1 MGRTARFDQV
11 FVTSLDADPVEQD
24 VLTDVKSI
32 ITKEIDVEV
41 ITAEKFAISNTNP
54 TKNISIGSNIFV
66 DDIATNIVLD
76 VTKGVRTERLYVN
89 DKLGIAAPGATNE
102 FQIGPNAEFVINRA
116 SEHLVTAK
124 GNVSATNVLV
134 SNIINVDDTLIIDRM
149 GSNVLKV
156 VGNTHTTNIS
166 VENYLSVGTT
176 ENFDPGSNVAVFNGA
191 NVVIDNGILRIN
203 GNLHVNGNAFITES
217 AQYETVINL
226 VVENSVIQQASTNN
240 KNSPFDNALLMT
252 EGNDGTV
259 SNLVIGYQFSNNEFA
274 IGRTQMAPDDTVI
287 HLDPAQ
293 TVNLHV
299 YGQLFTDG
307 NVAVANTNRFHT
319 LSVGSN
325 VYFDDAGSNL
335 FVSTGNVSVEGNVV
349 AGGVR
354 IGNLL
359 DLNPE
364 ATIPVLIN
372 QNIKSNAITT
382 TGYTHS
388 GIANTAP
395 TNTLSVGAKIF
406 GNLTSANTLTV
417 IGNTTTTNLFTE
429 SIYSH
434 ANVSIHADRFGG
446 DSATDALVLK
456 SGPTASNVSSI
467 EISGASTSN
476 TNQIIKMSTKNTER
490 IRITP
495 EGRIGISNT
504 QPSERMTVAGNVHTI
519 GGDGFIYGN
528 TWGTAGQTSSRMYS
542 SHLVGENKIENI
554 VAEGKGLNIYASKTA
569 TMGTPKLTIL
579 ETSNV
584 GIGTAT
590 PKGRLHTSGGTVF
603 INNEITNNGT
613 YKHLGTPLI
622 VSNATAVSADLTD
635 FTRVLELCRE
645 GGTASSDGVRATF
658 KMGKHTAVSSGTAN
672 SQLDI
677 FLASTNYETEV
688 DVLTLRSDGLVGIG
702 TTTPTAHLEVHCTG
716 AANPTTNGLLVHNF
730 DGDSGDAILAAKTRI
745 LAGNVFTSYIQTNA
759 GSNPRGWSTGVTGT
773 DSDFRIT
780 QNTDNNKDS
789 STVGLY
795 ISGDTGRVGLG
806 TDAPRGALDV
816 AGNVVVGNE
825 LSFSGLTGDEY
836 GNTLIIERT
845 YNSTFNRSELILYKG
860 NEGSSFDGGP
870 DRIRHLAAE
879 HIFQTYTGQP
889 TSFYAEALPDA
900 GLDEA
905 GNVPLCIIG
914 KNGGTVVIGGQR
926 STADSISDNTKLVVN
941 GDIEFGSGG
950 AFRLTGFAFSTT
962 EAIVGAT
969 SNNIIRSLLDG
980 STRRPVRF
988 VHEIDDNN
996 NFEFARFDETGNLG
1010 IGTAIVDA
1018 NVHIYSGVTDS
1029 IDVFKLESPGVNK
1042 ETGMLIYTG
1051 EGEGGYLRGF
1061 SNSDNGTTGLIVG
1074 VANNSTFTNCIH
1086 MIHSSNVGIG
1096 TNAPDTKLH
1105 VYDGMV
1111 RVESPSSNATIELTT
1126 SAGSANIYADTTG
1139 NVYINPLRTG
1149 TKNTTFLNS
1158 NVEVIG
1164 DFSVD
1169 GALDLGNQVGLGLDG
1184 ATANTTLHVNGGII
1198 TNSDQVATKRY
1209 SNTFPINDTDGQDV
1223 ILTFKTGTFYA
1234 KIIAVLRDSGT
1245 KANTS
1250 TMVLEA
1256 TGGTHDGSTGTI
1268 YDIAIGPQ
1276 AIMGSSG
1283 GTQYPWSS
1291 ATQTGKRSIRLLP
1304 ATLDGG
1310 RNYIYDITVEVT
1322 SACDGGLKKIS
1333 HNLTSQDQENL
1344 DNETAGVTTLATFT
1358 Y

>member
-41 ITAEKFAISNTNP
+41 ITAEKIAISNTNP
-54 TKNISIGSNIFV
+54 TKDISIGSNIFV
-66 DDIATNIVLD
+66 HNTATNIVLD
-76 VTKGVRTERLYVN
+76 VAKGTRTERLYVN
-89 DKLGIAAPGATNE
+89 DKLGIAAPSATNE
-102 FQIGPNAEFVINRA
+102 FQIGPNADFVINRA
-116 SEHLVTAK
+116 SQHLVSAK

-134 SNIINVDDTLIIDRM
+134 SNIINVDDTLIVNRM

-166 VENYLSVGTT
+166 VGHFLSVGT
-176 ENFDPGSNVAVFNGA
+176 NGAAPVVPGSNVAVFNGA
-191 NVVIDNGILRIN
+191 NVVVDNGILRVN
-203 GNLHVNGNAFITES
+203 GNLEVNGNVFITETPEY
-217 AQYETVINL
+217 QTIINL
-226 VVENSVIQQASTNN
+226 VVSNNVIQQAFTNN
-240 KNSPFDNALLMT
+240 KNNPFDNALLMT
-252 EGNDGTV
+252 EGGDGTV
-259 SNLVIGYQFSNNEFA
+259 SNLVIGYQFSNNEFVV
-274 IGRTQMAPDDTVI
+274 GRTQMDPLDTKI
-287 HLDPAQ
+287 HLDQAN

-299 YGQLFTDG
+299 YGHFFTDG
-307 NVAVANTNRFHT
+307 NVAVANTNRFYT

-325 VYFDDAGSNL
+325 VYFDDVGSNL
-335 FVSTGNVSVEGNVV
+335 FVSTGNVSVEGNLV

-359 DLNPE
+359 DLNPS
-364 ATIPVLIN
+364 ATVPVLIN

-388 GIANTAP
+388 GVANIAP
-395 TNTLSVGAKIF
+395 QNTLSVGAKVF
-406 GNLTSANTLTV
+406 ANMVAANTLT
-417 IGNTTTTNLFTE
+417 ILGNTTTTNLLTK

-434 ANVSIHADRFGG
+434 SNVSIHADRFGG
-446 DSATDALVLK
+446 NSATDALVLK

-467 EISGASTSN
+467 EISGASTTN
-476 TNQIIKMSTKNTER
+476 TNQLIKMSTKNTER

-504 QPSERMTVAGNVHTI
+504 QPSEKMTVAGNVHTT

-528 TWGTAGQTSSRMYS
+528 TWGTTGKTSSRMYS
-542 SHLVGENKIENI
+542 TGLENKIENI

-590 PKGRLHTSGGTVF
+590 PKGILHTSGGTVF
-603 INNEITNNGT
+603 INDEITNNGT
-613 YKHLGTPLI
+613 YEHFGTPLI

-635 FTRVLELCRE
+635 FARVLELCRE
-645 GGTASSDGVRATF
+645 GGTASSDGVRATM
-658 KMGKHTAVSSGTAN
+658 KLGKHTAVSSGTAN

-688 DVLTLRSDGLVGIG
+688 DVLSLRSDGRVGIG
-702 TTTPTAHLEVHCTG
+702 TTSPTAHLEVHATG
-716 AANPTTNGLLVHNF
+716 AANPLTNGLLVHNF
-730 DGDSGDAILAAKTRI
+730 DGSSGDAILAAKTRI
-745 LAGNVFTSYIQTNA
+745 LAGNIFTSYIQTNA
-759 GSNPRGWSTGVTGT
+759 GSNPRGWSTGVTGS

-795 ISGDTGRVGLG
+795 ISGSTGRVGIG
-806 TDAPRGALDV
+806 TDTPRGVLDV
-816 AGNVVVGNE
+816 LGNVVIGNE
-825 LSFSGLTGDEY
+825 LSFGGLNVDGFGTTRLVERRY
-836 GNTLIIERT
+836 NTDQTR
-845 YNSTFNRSELILYKG
+845 NELVIFKG
-860 NEGSSFDGGP
+860 NDGDLTNGP
-870 DRIRHLAAE
+870 DRIRHIAAE
-879 HIFQTYTGQP
+879 HVFTTYTSQNE
-889 TSFYAEALPDA
+889 TFDQLVDDA
-900 GLDEA
+900 ATGDVPMCITNQA
-905 GNVPLCIIG
+905 GI
-914 KNGGTVVIGGQR
+914 VVIGGRR
-926 STADSISDNTKLVVN
+926 SDAVGRGSNTKLVVN
-941 GDIEFGSGG
+941 GDIEFAGGGS
-950 AFRLTGFAFSTT
+950 FTLTGLAFVTT
-962 EAIVGAT
+962 DPSSGDSVNKIR
-969 SNNIIRSLLDG
+969 NILDS
-980 STRRPVRF
+980 STRRALTF
-988 VHEIDDNN
+988 VHEVSSTIDS
-996 NFEFARFDETGNLG
+996 EFARFDVVGRLG
-1010 IGTAIVDA
+1010 IGTETVDS
-1018 NVHIYSGVTDS
+1018 NVHIYNANTTDQTLL
-1029 IDVFKLESPGVNK
+1029 KLESPGVNK

-1061 SNSDNGTTGLIVG
+1061 SNSENGTTGLIMG
-1074 VANNSTFTNCIH
+1074 VANNSTLTNCIH
-1086 MIHSSNVGIG
+1086 VIHSSNVGIG
-1096 TNAPDTKLH
+1096 TDSPGQKLT
-1105 VYDGMV
+1105 VYNGMA
-1111 RVESPSSNATIELTT
+1111 RVESASSNATIELTT

-1209 SNTFPINDTDGQDV
+1209 SNTFPIANTNGQDV
-1223 ILTFKTGTFYA
+1223 ILTFRTGTFYA
-1234 KIIAVLRDSGT
+1234 KIIAVLRESVS

-1250 TMVLEA
+1250 TVVLEA

-1268 YDIAIGPQ
+1268 YDIALGPQ
-1276 AIMGSSG
+1276 AIMGSTG

-1291 ATQTGKRSIRLLP
+1291 ATQTGTRSIRLLP

-1310 RNYIYDITVEVT
+1310 RNYTYDITVEVT

-1333 HNLTSQDQENL
+1333 HNLTSQSQANL
-1344 DNETAGVTTLATFT
+1344 DNEVAGTITLATFT

>member
-41 ITAEKFAISNTNP
+41 ITAEKIAISNTNP
-54 TKNISIGSNIFV
+54 TKEISIGSSIFV
-66 DDIATNIVLD
+66 DSTGTNVVLD
-76 VTKGVRTERLYVN
+76 VTKGIRAERLYVN
-89 DKLGIAAPGATNE
+89 DKLGIAAPSATNE

-116 SEHLVTAK
+116 SEHLVTAR

-166 VENYLSVGTT
+166 VNNYLSVGTV
-176 ENFDPGSNVAVFNGA
+176 ENYDPGSNVAVFNGA
-191 NVVIDNGILRIN
+191 NVVIDDGILTVN
-203 GNLHVNGNAFITES
+203 GNLHVNGNVFVTETP
-217 AQYETVINL
+217 QYQTIINL
-226 VVENSVIQQASTNN
+226 VVSNNAIQQAATNN
-240 KNSPFDNALLMT
+240 KTNPFDNALIMT
-252 EGNDGTV
+252 EGGDGSV
-259 SNLVIGYQFSNNEFA
+259 SNLVIGYQFSNNEFVV
-274 IGRTQMAPDDTVI
+274 GRTQMAPIGTKI
-287 HLDPAQ
+287 HLDQ
-293 TVNLHV
+293 SNTVNLHV

-307 NVAVANTNRFHT
+307 NVAVANTNRFYT

-325 VYFDDAGSNL
+325 VYFDDVGSNL

-364 ATIPVLIN
+364 ATVPVLIN

-388 GIANTAP
+388 GIANLAP
-395 TNTLSVGAKIF
+395 TNTLSIGAKIF
-406 GNLTSANTLTV
+406 GNLTGANTLTV

-490 IRITP
+490 VRITP

-504 QPSERMTVAGNVHTI
+504 QPSEKLTVAGNVHTT

-528 TWGTAGQTSSRMYS
+528 TWGTTGYASSRMYS
-542 SHLVGENKIENI
+542 TGLENKIENI
-554 VAEGKGLNIYASKTA
+554 VAEGKGLNIYASKTP

-579 ETSNV
+579 ESSNV

-590 PKGRLHTSGGTVF
+590 PKGILHTSGGTVF
-603 INNEITNNGT
+603 INDEIANNGT

-635 FTRVLELCRE
+635 FARVLELCRE
-645 GGTASSDGVRATF
+645 GGTAGSDGVRATF
-658 KMGKHTAVSSGTAN
+658 KLGKHTAVSSGTAN

-677 FLASTNYETEV
+677 YLASTNYETEV
-688 DVLTLRSDGLVGIG
+688 DVVSFRSDGRVGVG
-702 TTTPTAHLEVHCTG
+702 TTSPTAHLEVHCTG
-716 AANPTTNGLLVHNF
+716 AANPLTNGLLVHNF
-730 DGDSGDAILAAKTRI
+730 DGASGDAILAAKTRI

-789 STVGLY
+789 SAVGLY
-795 ISGDTGRVGLG
+795 ISGDNGNVGIG

-816 AGNVVVGNE
+816 IGDVVIGNE
-825 LSFSGLTGDEY
+825 LSFGGLAGDLF
-836 GNTLIIERT
+836 GNTRLVERR
-845 YNSTFNRSELILYKG
+845 YNVPQSKNELILFKG
-860 NEGSSFDGGP
+860 NDGASDDAGP
-870 DRIRHLAAE
+870 DRIRHIAAE
-879 HIFQTYTGQP
+879 HIFQTYVSSGQ
-889 TSFYAEALPDA
+889 SFSQILSGVGEADP
-900 GLDEA
+900 
-905 GNVPLCIIG
+905 GNVPLCISG
-914 KNGGTVVIGGQR
+914 KNGGTVIIGGQR
-926 STADSISDNTKLVVN
+926 SSADNIGDNTKLLVN
-941 GDIEFGSGG
+941 GNIEFGGG
-950 AFRLTGFAFSTT
+950 GSFKLTGFAFSTT
-962 EAIVGAT
+962 
-969 SNNIIRSLLDG
+969 SDNPSLNIIRSIKDG
-980 STRRPVRF
+980 SDRRVLTF
-988 VHEIDDNN
+988 AHEVNSSEDS
-996 NFEFARFDETGNLG
+996 EFARFDTLGRLG
-1010 IGTAIVDA
+1010 IGTSTVDS
-1018 NVHIYSGVTDS
+1018 NVHIYNANTTDQTLL
-1029 IDVFKLESPGVNK
+1029 KLESPHPDSGTFTKKSGILLNTT
-1042 ETGMLIYTG
+1042 ENF
-1051 EGEGGYLRGF
+1051 GGYVKAFRDSATSLSGIVIGGT
-1061 SNSDNGTTGLIVG
+1061 NSGTETDGVHITHGGNVG
-1074 VANNSTFTNCIH
+1074 V
-1086 MIHSSNVGIG
+1086 G
-1096 TNAPDTKLH
+1096 TLNPQKQLH
-1105 VYDGMV
+1105 VYDGIV

-1149 TKNTTFLNS
+1149 LKNTTFFNS

-1164 DFSVD
+1164 DFAVD
-1169 GALDLGNQVGLGLDG
+1169 GALDLGNQVAIGLDG
-1184 ATANTTLHVNGGII
+1184 ATANTALHVNGGII

-1209 SNTFPINDTDGQDV
+1209 SNTFPIDNTDGQDV
-1223 ILTFKTGTFYA
+1223 ILTFRTGTFYA

-1250 TMVLEA
+1250 TVVLEA

-1268 YDIAIGPQ
+1268 YDIALGPQ
-1276 AIMGSSG
+1276 AIMGSTG

-1291 ATQTGKRSIRLLP
+1291 ATQTGTRGIRLLP

-1333 HNLTSQDQENL
+1333 HNLTGQNQDNL
-1344 DNETAGVTTLATFT
+1344 DNETAGVTTLATFS

>member
-66 DDIATNIVLD
+66 EDTGTNIVLD
-76 VTKGVRTERLYVN
+76 VTKGIRTERLYVN
-89 DKLGIAAPGATNE
+89 DKIGIAAPSATNE
-102 FQIGPNAEFVINRA
+102 FQIGPNNEFVVDRSN
-116 SEHLVTAK
+116 EHLVTLQ
-124 GNVSATNVLV
+124 GNVAATNVIV
-134 SNIINVDDTLIIDRM
+134 SNIINVDDVLIIDRM

-156 VGNTHTTNIS
+156 VGNTNTTNIL
-166 VENYLSVGTT
+166 VDNYLSVGRT

-191 NVVIDNGILRIN
+191 NVVIDNGILRVN

-217 AQYETVINL
+217 AQYQTVINL

-240 KNSPFDNALLMT
+240 KNAPFDNALLMT

-274 IGRTQMAPDDTVI
+274 VGRTQMAPDDTVI

-417 IGNTTTTNLFTE
+417 IGNTTTTNLFTQ

-446 DSATDALVLK
+446 GTVTSNALVLK
-456 SGPTASNVSSI
+456 SGPLLSNVSSI
-467 EISGASTSN
+467 EIFGAKFSN
-476 TNQIIKMSTKNTER
+476 THQIIKMSTKNTER

-504 QPSERMTVAGNVHTI
+504 QPSEKMTVAGNVHTT

-528 TWGTAGQTSSRMYS
+528 TWGTTGKTSSRMYS
-542 SHLVGENKIENI
+542 SGLENKIENI
-554 VAEGKGLNIYASKTA
+554 VTINKGLNIYVSKTP

-584 GIGTAT
+584 GVGTAT

-603 INNEITNNGT
+603 INDEITNNGT

-635 FTRVLELCRE
+635 FARVLELCRE
-645 GGTASSDGVRATF
+645 GGTASSDGVRATM

-688 DVLTLRSDGLVGIG
+688 DVLSLRSDGRVGIG
-702 TTTPTAHLEVHCTG
+702 TTSPTAHLEVHATG
-716 AANPTTNGLLVHNF
+716 AANPLTNGLLVHNF
-730 DGDSGDAILAAKTRI
+730 DGSSGDAILAAKTRI

-759 GSNPRGWSTGVTGT
+759 GSNPRGWSTGVTGS

-780 QNTDNNKDS
+780 QNVSNNKDS
-789 STVGLY
+789 ATVGLY
-795 ISGDTGRVGLG
+795 IDGSNGRVGLG
-806 TDAPRGALDV
+806 TDSPRGALDV
-816 AGNVVVGNE
+816 VGNVVVGNE
-825 LSFSGLTGDEY
+825 VSFGGLAGDLF
-836 GNTLIIERT
+836 GNTRLVERR
-845 YNSTFNRSELILYKG
+845 YNLPQSKNELVIFKG
-860 NEGSSFDGGP
+860 NDGASDDAGP
-870 DRIRHLAAE
+870 DRIRHIAAE
-879 HIFQTYTGQP
+879 HIFQTYVSSGQSFSQILSGTG
-889 TSFYAEALPDA
+889 EADP
-900 GLDEA
+900 

-914 KNGGTVVIGGQR
+914 KNGGTVIIGGQR
-926 STADSISDNTKLVVN
+926 SSADNIGDNTKLLVN
-941 GDIEFGSGG
+941 GNIEFAGGGS
-950 AFRLTGFAFSTT
+950 FKLTGFAFSTT
-962 EAIVGAT
+962 
-969 SNNIIRSLLDG
+969 SDNPSLNIIRSLKNG
-980 STRRPVRF
+980 SVRREVTF
-988 VHEIDDNN
+988 AHEVSSSEDY
-996 NFEFARFDETGNLG
+996 EFARFDTLGRLG
-1010 IGTAIVDA
+1010 IGTSTVDA
-1018 NVHIYSGVTDS
+1018 NVHIYNANTTDQTLL
-1029 IDVFKLESPGVNK
+1029 KLESPHPGSGTFTKKSGILLHTTENF
-1042 ETGMLIYTG
+1042 
-1051 EGEGGYLRGF
+1051 GGYVKGF
-1061 SNSDNGTTGLIVG
+1061 RDSATSLSGIVIGGTNSGTETDGVHITHGGNVG
-1074 VANNSTFTNCIH
+1074 V
-1086 MIHSSNVGIG
+1086 G
-1096 TNAPDTKLH
+1096 TLNPQKQLH

-1149 TKNTTFLNS
+1149 SKNTTFLNS

-1169 GALDLGNQVGLGLDG
+1169 GALDLGNQVGIGLDG
-1184 ATANTTLHVNGGII
+1184 ATANTVLHVNGGII
-1198 TNSDQVATKRY
+1198 TNSDQVATKKY
-1209 SNTFPINDTDGQDV
+1209 SHSNVVANGQGQD
-1223 ILTFKTGTFYA
+1223 IQFMFKPNTFYA
-1234 KIIAVLRDSGT
+1234 KIIAVLRDTGDVR
-1245 KANTS
+1245 NTS
-1250 TMVLEA
+1250 TMILEVS
-1256 TGGTHDGSTGTI
+1256 GGTHDGSTGSI
-1268 YDIAIGPQ
+1268 YDIVLGPLTL
-1276 AIMGSSG
+1276 MGATNSN
-1283 GTQYPWSS
+1283 PWSPTVS
-1291 ATQTGKRSIRLLP
+1291 VGTAGINIEPVNKD
-1304 ATLDGG
+1304 TLNGP
-1310 RNYIYDITVEVT
+1310 NYAYDLSVELT
-1322 SACDGGLKKIS
+1322 SGVDGGLSKITKKALNTTAALDYPNTGGQ
-1333 HNLTSQDQENL
+1333 NLL
-1344 DNETAGVTTLATFT
+1344 VAFT